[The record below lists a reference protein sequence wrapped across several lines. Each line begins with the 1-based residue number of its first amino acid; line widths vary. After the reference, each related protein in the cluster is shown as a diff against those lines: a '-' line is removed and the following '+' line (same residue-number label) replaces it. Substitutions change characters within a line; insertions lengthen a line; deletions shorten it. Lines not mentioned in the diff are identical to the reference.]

1 MRKSPLFLGGLAILA
16 GWTSCSS
23 PELGSGSLARQQL
36 FVAGGAGHALAAAYS
51 PRAIAGQRNTE
62 SYAHREENRFHRVAD
77 KARSTFS
84 VDVDTASYSNVRRM
98 IRAGQPVPPGAVRT
112 EEFINSFRYE
122 YPAPVDGK
130 AFAVATETAR
140 CPWADGHW
148 LVRIGIQG
156 RQVPAA
162 ARPPANLVFLLDVSG
177 SMQDDNKLPLVKHSM
192 KLLAEQ
198 ARPQDRV
205 AIVVYAGASGLV
217 LPSTPGS
224 AKAKILAALSELE
237 AGGSTN
243 GGEGLVL
250 AYKTARANRIPNGI
264 NRVILCTDGD
274 FNVGTSDEAA
284 LVELV
289 RKEAGGGID
298 LTVLGF
304 GMGNLKDSTLE
315 AIANKGDGQYAYVDS
330 AAEARKLFGEQLGGT
345 LQTIAKD
352 AKIQVEFN
360 PRVVGSWRLIG
371 YENRL
376 LEDADFNDD
385 TKDAGEIGAG
395 HRVTAFYEIIPAGAA
410 AGAGADDLKYQRAEL
425 APGAAA
431 AEIMTV
437 KVRAKAPT
445 GGASGLTECTVQEK
459 VGEFGGAS
467 GDFQFATAV
476 AAFGQWLAKSEHIGK
491 TGKAEILRWSAAA
504 TGGPDAAARAE
515 FRDLVG
521 RAKRRGGD

>member
-1 MRKSPLFLGGLAILA
+1 
-16 GWTSCSS
+16 
-23 PELGSGSLARQQL
+23 
-36 FVAGGAGHALAAAYS
+36 
-51 PRAIAGQRNTE
+51 
-62 SYAHREENRFHRVAD
+62 
-77 KARSTFS
+77 
-84 VDVDTASYSNVRRM
+84 M
-98 IRAGQPVPPGAVRT
+98 IREGDEVNPGAVRT
-112 EEFINSFRYE
+112 EEFINSFRYD
-122 YPAPVDGK
+122 YPAPKDGK
-130 AFAVATETAR
+130 AFSISTEAAR

-148 LVRIGIQG
+148 LMRVGIQG
-156 RQVPAA
+156 RQVPSA

-177 SMQDDNKLPLVKHSM
+177 SMEDEKKLPLVKQSM

-198 ARPQDRV
+198 ARPQDRI

-224 AKAKILAALSELE
+224 EKSKILAALSELE

-243 GGEGLVL
+243 GGEGLAL
-250 AYKTARANRIPNGI
+250 AYKTARAHRIANGI

-315 AIANKGDGQYAYVDS
+315 AISNKGDGQYAYVDS
-330 AAEARKLFGEQLGGT
+330 AEEARKLFGEQIGGT

-395 HRVTAFYEIIPAGAA
+395 HRVTAFYEIIPAGTSSAP
-410 AGAGADDLKYQRAEL
+410 GADPLKYQQANL

-431 AEIMTV
+431 PEIMTV

-445 GGASGLTECTVQEK
+445 GGASGLTEITVPEK
-459 VGEFGGAS
+459 VVDFDAAS
-467 GDFQFATAV
+467 RDFRFAASV
-476 AAFGQWLAKSEHIGK
+476 AAFGQWLARSEHLGK
-491 TGKAEILRWSAAA
+491 TGKEEILVWSANA
-504 TGGPDAAARAE
+504 TDGPDASARAE
-515 FRDLVG
+515 FRDLVK
-521 RAKRRGGD
+521 RAKRGEAD